1 MRTTVDVIRPRRPWQ
16 WPARVLTWL
25 NHVPSA
31 VLWAAWLGTRADLY
45 RLATAPSGD
54 GDIGIYRHWYSCCF
68 AHGIFPVHDPMW
80 QYPPG
85 AALVFWLPGRVP
97 GSYVEN
103 FVFLALGCDLAVTL
117 MLCASARRGGARAG
131 PWYWVCGVPLTGAVA
146 VTRFDLVPV
155 VLAVAALSLTG
166 RGAVRGVL
174 AGAGAAV
181 KVWPVTLLA
190 GLAPG
195 QRVRGLAAAVAVLLA
210 SFALVPGATASYLA
224 HQNAR
229 GVEVESVAATPY
241 MIWRLAGWHGTA
253 VFRFGA
259 FQLSGEHVAAAQ
271 DASRLGLVLV
281 VAVAAGWQLLLAS
294 GRLRWRPE
302 FAADAPFALTLLA
315 LVASPVLSP
324 QYLLWAVGLAAVCLA
339 TGQTTQGPAAVILLA
354 AAGLTQLVFP
364 VGWPSL
370 LHGSGLVTG
379 VLAARNTLLVLAAAW
394 SCWRMARASQRR
406 RPARPQSAPASAK
419 VVLR

>member
-1 MRTTVDVIRPRRPWQ
+1 M
-16 WPARVLTWL
+16 ATWL
-25 NHVPSA
+25 NRVPWA

-45 RLATAPSGD
+45 RLATARGGD

-68 AHGIFPVHDPMW
+68 ARGAFPAHDPTW

-85 AALVFWLPGRVP
+85 AALVFWLPGRLP

-103 FVFLALGCDLAVTL
+103 FVFLALGCDLAITL
-117 MLCASARRGGARAG
+117 MLCASARRGGSRAG

-146 VTRFDLVPV
+146 VTRFDLIPV
-155 VLAVAALSLTG
+155 VLSVAALTMTR

-195 QRVRGLAAAVAVLLA
+195 QRVRGLAAAAVVLLA
-210 SFALVPGATASYLA
+210 SFAVVPGATASYLA
-224 HQNAR
+224 HQDAR
-229 GVEVESVAATPY
+229 GVEIESVTATPF

-259 FQLSGEHVAAAQ
+259 FQLSGEHVAFAQ

-281 VAVAAGWQLLLAS
+281 VAVAVAWQLLIAS
-294 GRLRWRPE
+294 GRARWRPE
-302 FAADAPFALTLLA
+302 FAADAPFALTLLV
-315 LVASPVLSP
+315 LVASPVLSA
-324 QYLLWAVGLAAVCLA
+324 QYLLWPVGLAAVCLA
-339 TGQTTQGPAAVILLA
+339 AGRTTQRPAALAVLA
-354 AAGLTQLVFP
+354 AAALTQLVFP

-370 LHGSGLVTG
+370 LHGSELVTG
-379 VLAARNTLLVLAAAW
+379 VLTARNTLLVLAAAL
-394 SCWRMARASQRR
+394 SCWRIARAGE
-406 RPARPQSAPASAK
+406 PARQSRTQSAAASQPA
-419 VVLR
+419 VLR